1 MLQAGGGYATMFVQK
16 RRGGKTKATQGG
28 SGILV
33 ALQGACHS
41 LLPLT
46 HGTVFCDLRSF
57 QLCVL
62 SDTREWS
69 HKWSQLQLAV
79 PGELRHEQK
88 MNGVVYI

>member
-41 LLPLT
+41 LLPLS
-46 HGTVFCDLRSF
+46 HGTVVCGLQSS

-62 SDTREWS
+62 SDTQGWS

-79 PGELRHEQK
+79 PGELRHEHK
-88 MNGVVYI
+88 MNGIVYM